1 MPVKPS
7 TQSYL
12 MKTSLIVSL
21 LFFFYSAV
29 FSQSP
34 PSTFTPTPPGI
45 RVVVDKTAQVLE
57 VMDGDLVQF
66 KCPCGTGTEAEDRMT
81 PEGTYKI
88 TSKEGPEAVSGKY
101 GSPMPYRMRLNDT
114 GIFIHGSPGF
124 IKLKGA
130 EYGVPQSHGC
140 IRVSTKD
147 AIEIQKWVKIGTR
160 VEIKGSIK
168 AFIEGNGV
176 ISKLFDSYAGGEYRL
191 KILSDPSPENIRLA
205 REAFFNGTLLVK
217 GKKGSHDVVV
227 GYPFL
232 PPSSRISAAQ
242 FQEIVLTAD
251 EKAAG
256 KYLIRAE

>member
-1 MPVKPS
+1 MSVKQS
-7 TQSYL
+7 TQFYI
-12 MKTSLIVSL
+12 MKVLHIVSL
-21 LFFFYSAV
+21 LFFFYSVA

-34 PSTFTPTPPGI
+34 FTPTPPGI

-66 KCPCGTGTEAEDRMT
+66 RCPCGTGTEAEDCMT

-88 TSKEGPEAVSGKY
+88 TSKEGPEAKSAKY
-101 GSPMPYRMRLNDT
+101 GSPMPYRMKLDDT

-147 AIEIQKWVKIGTR
+147 AIEIQKLVKIGTK

-168 AFIEGNGV
+168 AFIAGNEV
-176 ISKLFDSYAGGEYRL
+176 ISKLFESKAGEYRL

-217 GKKGSHDVVV
+217 GKKGSNNVVV

-232 PPSSRISAAQ
+232 PPSSRVSAAQ
-242 FQEIVLTAD
+242 FQDIVLTTE

-256 KYLIRAE
+256 KCLIRVE